1 MKATYN
7 IINVKL
13 FRTEAKAAD
22 MIEQRLNINGTI
34 SVLSRRLGS

>member
-22 MIEQRLNINGTI
+22 MIERLNINGAI
-34 SVLSRRLGS
+34 SVLSRRLGT